1 MVRSLSLQNS
11 ACIESYNLANYI
23 LSTFYSLSNKT
34 SVHCDVLLSWSP
46 LPWEPKNYYLFVCFC
61 FLPSHLKAFFRK
73 PYCPAGLPEI

>member
-23 LSTFYSLSNKT
+23 LSTFNSLSNKT

-46 LPWEPKNYYLFVCFC
+46 LPREPKNYFLLLF
-61 FLPSHLKAFFRK
+61 SDHLDVLILKIILK
-73 PYCPAGLPEI
+73 K